1 MNADGLFLV
10 FFPKTVYN
18 SVLCFKNDKR
28 GEIMITLK
36 HATSGI
42 LKECPTGFS
51 FTTFFFGFFVPLFRK
66 DFKWAA
72 IMLVAGIA
80 YGIFLEEMNI
90 TAASGIGLSFCF
102 GFYYN
107 EQYIKDMLEKGYLP
121 ADEAS
126 HAWLVGK
133 KILAPESPMGA

>member
-1 MNADGLFLV
+1 
-10 FFPKTVYN
+10 
-18 SVLCFKNDKR
+18 
-28 GEIMITLK
+28 MITLK
-36 HATSGI
+36 HATSGM

-72 IMLVAGIA
+72 IMLGASIA
-80 YGIFLEEMNI
+80 YGVLLEELNI
-90 TAASGIGLSFCF
+90 SAGSGIAIPKVF

-107 EQYIKDMLEKGYLP
+107 EQYIKDALEKGYVP

-126 HAWLVGK
+126 RAWLVSK
-133 KILAPESPMGA
+133 KILTPQPPMDA

>member
-1 MNADGLFLV
+1 
-10 FFPKTVYN
+10 
-18 SVLCFKNDKR
+18 
-28 GEIMITLK
+28 MITLK

-72 IMLVAGIA
+72 IMLVASIA
-80 YGIFLEEMNI
+80 YGVLLEELNI
-90 TAASGIGLSFCF
+90 SAGSGIAIPMVF

-107 EQYIKDMLEKGYLP
+107 EQYIKDALEKGYVP
-121 ADEAS
+121 ADEPS
-126 HAWLVGK
+126 HAWLVSK
-133 KILAPESPMGA
+133 KILAPEPPMGA